1 MEVRTQCIHVLHD
14 VYSKTG
20 DKEKPGD
27 TAASPGPEATSY
39 SMPREAQYASSA
51 FSKQASGA
59 RTVPAPT

>member
-39 SMPREAQYASSA
+39 SMPREAQ
-51 FSKQASGA
+51 
-59 RTVPAPT
+59 